1 MMQIRQATPQDVQ
14 AIQTLMQPYMQDFVV
29 DESGLAHFTEQVV
42 LDFIHHSEVHSFV
55 AEQDQSILGV
65 IAYREPAHLLH
76 FFVDQHHQSQGI
88 GKQLWQWVEQHALQ
102 QEIQEFT
109 VNSSCAAQDVYRHF
123 GFETVQ
129 DVKEAHGLRFIAMK
143 KTYPATQ

>member
-88 GKQLWQWVEQHALQ
+88 GKQLIKAVHDCHHLIGSICPLRYSPQPCNLVT
-102 QEIQEFT
+102 EIPSKDIGQI
-109 VNSSCAAQDVYRHF
+109 QKH
-123 GFETVQ
+123 
-129 DVKEAHGLRFIAMK
+129 
-143 KTYPATQ
+143 